1 MSDKDNK
8 NEEKSLEKSEK
19 SKKAKKEKKS
29 SSFFSNLNSNSTIEY
44 GLVETNK
51 KSKAAK
57 WTIAGLLAATTVVGV
72 AVPWSLS
79 SCAISIKKPY
89 ADSNVMYTYIDNI
102 TGKEVA
108 VTYAEFEERVQNVQS
123 SNSILEQWDD
133 IFYESTLKQMYNEER
148 DAFLKFQAIY
158 KKIHGS
164 NPTISNFGADLT
176 TKFDDIKKQQE
187 SILNENKKTFQKAT
201 NSSESW
207 LDLWIKELQTNSIY
221 GPQSTNE
228 NSRNVVVLEQKA
240 LAYMVNSQIKEASLA
255 RYRGASIT
263 TGSWKFEDFNFANK
277 INPSSSGEYVSYT
290 NNNGDKQTLTEQEAV
305 NVWKAYLVKNQ
316 NVVQPK
322 TITDQNNS
330 KLAVFETKS
339 YLIDYRNPIANGK
352 LTSTIT
358 KNYKLGLVSSFEI
371 TGITPGSSNVS
382 PFTITSDVLKSLFKA
397 QNPNSSNATANFIPF
412 SRLSNFQ
419 GANLVNTSTN
429 ENDSNYISNFKDD
442 LLVKTFVTDEATNSL
457 LGSSKLVESSSL
469 LTTTSSDSD
478 TSSTTLN
485 VFGLAALSSSSTGA
499 TSSTENNNSL
509 FSINSTNPFTEF
521 MKILLSLADSQN
533 NEINLD
539 NNSTNGNSN
548 FKNNWQ
554 KLEYGNSFSNN
565 LKIFATFL
573 KTNLKTDTFEF
584 NNSSLNA
591 NEFNNQLEN
600 NISALSSDDLNFLG
614 QIFNC
619 ILIGDSNK
627 IKVNYE
633 GNNVYNQV
641 GYWTLYQ
648 LSGGNSNGT
657 YDGTTQTTNP
667 QTYMYVS
674 STGIKIFSK
683 QFNNPTLQDFQNMV
697 LSDLNQTINVEADK
711 SPVLYYDIASVFS
724 KLNNDNMIILSLL
737 DQTTNNNSG
746 STDNTSESN
755 QKLFKDNIKKYLKD
769 ENPSYTED
777 KLNSESEKIYSSF
790 YEEAKLSF
798 NQANSEAIGNIIS
811 TIPSSLKTLMDSARI
826 YDFGTILDEQSGE
839 KLSVFQTQNSYN
851 GSSVAK
857 GQDNINDLFIETI
870 FQLLTITNVNNNSRN
885 INLKKVRG

>member
-8 NEEKSLEKSEK
+8 NEEKSLEKH
-19 SKKAKKEKKS
+19 KKTKKLKKEKKS

-44 GLVETNK
+44 GLAETNK

-57 WTIAGLLAATTVVGV
+57 WTIAGLLVATTVVGV

-89 ADSNVMYTYIDNI
+89 ADSNIMYTYIDNI

-123 SNSILEQWDD
+123 SNSVLEQWDD
-133 IFYESTLKQMYNEER
+133 IFYESTLKKMYNEER
-148 DAFLKFQAIY
+148 NAFLKFQAIY
-158 KKIHGS
+158 KKLHGS
-164 NPTISNFGADLT
+164 NPTISNFGADLG

-187 SILNENKKTFQKAT
+187 SILNENKKSFQKAT
-201 NSSESW
+201 SSNESW

-228 NSRNVVVLEQKA
+228 NSRNIVVLEQKA
-240 LAYMVNSQIKEASLA
+240 LAYMINSQIKEASLA

-263 TGSWKFEDFNFANK
+263 TESWKFEDFSFANK
-277 INPSSSGEYVSYT
+277 VNPSNSGEYVSYKD
-290 NNNGDKQTLTEQEAV
+290 NDDKKQSITEKDAV
-305 NVWKAYLVKNQ
+305 DVWKSYLTKNQ

-339 YLIDYRNPIANGK
+339 YLTNYRNPIANEN

-371 TGITPGSSNVS
+371 TGITPGSSNIS
-382 PFTITSDVLKSLFKA
+382 PFTISSDVLKSLFKA
-397 QNPNSSNATANFIPF
+397 QNPNSSNALANFIPF
-412 SRLSNFQ
+412 SRLSSFQ

-442 LLVKTFVTDEATNSL
+442 LLVKTFVTDESLNSL

-469 LTTTSSDSD
+469 LTTTTSSDSD

-499 TSSTENNNSL
+499 TSSNSNNKSL

-521 MKILLSLADSQN
+521 MKILLSLANSTS
-533 NEINLD
+533 NEID
-539 NNSTNGNSN
+539 FNNTSINANNN
-548 FKNNWQ
+548 FKTNWQ

-565 LKIFATFL
+565 LKIFVTFL
-573 KTNLKTDTFEF
+573 KNNLNNDTFEF
-584 NNSSLNA
+584 NSSLNA

-619 ILIGDSNK
+619 ILIGDSNN

-648 LSGGNSNGT
+648 LSNNT
-657 YDGTTQTTNP
+657 TNGTTQ

-683 QFNNPTLQDFQNMV
+683 KFDNPTLLDFQKMV
-697 LSDLNQTINVEADK
+697 LSDLNQTINVETDK
-711 SPVLYYDIASVFS
+711 SPTLYYDVSSVFS

-737 DQTTNNNSG
+737 DQQNNIP
-746 STDNTSESN
+746 ESN
-755 QKLFKDNIKKYLKD
+755 EKLFKDNIKKYLKD
-769 ENPSYTED
+769 ENPSYTEE
-777 KLNSESEKIYSSF
+777 KLDSETTKIYSSF
-790 YEEAKLSF
+790 YEEAKLAF
-798 NQANSEAIGNIIS
+798 NQANSDAIGNIIS
-811 TIPSSLKTLMDSARI
+811 TIPSSLQTLMDSARI
-826 YDFGTILDEQSGE
+826 YDFATILDTSGE
-839 KLSVFQTQNSYN
+839 KLAVFQTQSSYSNS
-851 GSSVAK
+851 SIAK
-857 GQDNINDLFIETI
+857 GQDNINNLFIETT
-870 FQLLTITNVNNNSRN
+870 FQLLTISSTNSFKNND

>member
-1 MSDKDNK
+1 MSTKDNK
-8 NEEKSLEKSEK
+8 NEEKSLEKSGK
-19 SKKAKKEKKS
+19 SKKPKKEKKS

-57 WTIAGLLAATTVVGV
+57 WIIAGLLAATTIVGV

-79 SCAISIKKPY
+79 SCVISIKKPY

-102 TGKEVA
+102 TGKPVA
-108 VTYAEFEERVQNVQS
+108 VTYAEFEERIQNLQS
-123 SNSILEQWDD
+123 SKSILEQWDD
-133 IFYESTLKQMYNEER
+133 IFYQSTLKNMYNEER
-148 DAFLKFQAIY
+148 DAFLKFKAIY
-158 KKIHGS
+158 KKLHGS
-164 NPTISNFGADLT
+164 EPTVSNFGADL
-176 TKFDDIKKQQE
+176 KSSFDDIENEQRK
-187 SILNENKKTFQKAT
+187 ILEENKKNFQKAT

-228 NSRNVVVLEQKA
+228 NSKNVDVLEKKA
-240 LAYMVNSQIKEASLA
+240 LAYMVNSKIKEASLA

-263 TGSWKFEDFNFANK
+263 TESWKFKDFQFANK
-277 INPSSSGEYVSYT
+277 TNPSASGEYASYT
-290 NNNGDKQTLTEQEAV
+290 DSNGVKQSVTEQAAV
-305 NVWKAYLVKNQ
+305 DVWKKYLVKNQ

-322 TITDQNNS
+322 NITDQNNS

-339 YLIDYRNPIANGK
+339 YLTDYRNPIANDK
-352 LTSTIT
+352 LTSIIT

-371 TGITPGSSNVS
+371 TGIAPGSSNTAA
-382 PFTITSDVLKSLFKA
+382 FTITSDVLKSLFKA

-419 GANLVNTSTN
+419 GANLVNTSTDQAN
-429 ENDSNYISNFKDD
+429 ANYISNFKDD

-469 LTTTSSDSD
+469 LTTTTSSDSGSES
-478 TSSTTLN
+478 SSTSLN

-499 TSSTENNNSL
+499 TTSNSNKTSL
-509 FSINSTNPFTEF
+509 FSINQTNPFTEF
-521 MKILLSLADSQN
+521 MKILLSLADSTN
-533 NEINLD
+533 NEINLETISTTG
-539 NNSTNGNSN
+539 NNN
-548 FKNNWQ
+548 FFKTNWQ
-554 KLEYGNSFSNN
+554 KLEYGLKFSSN

-573 KTNLKTDTFEF
+573 KTNLNNTNFEF
-584 NNSSLNA
+584 NSSLNA

-619 ILIGDSNK
+619 ILIGDSTN

-633 GNNVYNQV
+633 GNNIYNQV

-648 LSGGNSNGT
+648 LSSNNNQN
-657 YDGTTQTTNP
+657 TTSP

-683 QFNNPTLQDFQNMV
+683 QFSNPTLQEFQNMV

-711 SPVLYYDIASVFS
+711 SPILYYDISSVFS

-737 DQTTNNNSG
+737 DQTITN
-746 STDNTSESN
+746 TDGTTNTPY
-755 QKLFKDNIKKYLKD
+755 QQLFKDKIKYYLKE
-769 ENPSYTED
+769 ENPSYDETT
-777 KLNSESEKIYSSF
+777 LNSETEKIYSSF
-790 YEEAKLSF
+790 YQEAKLTF
-798 NQANSEAIGNIIS
+798 NQKNSEAIHNIIS

-826 YDFGTILDEQSGE
+826 YDFGTILDSASGE
-839 KLSVFQTQNSYN
+839 KLSVFQTQTAYN
-851 GSSVAK
+851 TTSVAK
-857 GQDNINDLFIETI
+857 GQENINNLFIETI
-870 FQLLTITNVNNNSRN
+870 MNLLTTNNANNSSKN